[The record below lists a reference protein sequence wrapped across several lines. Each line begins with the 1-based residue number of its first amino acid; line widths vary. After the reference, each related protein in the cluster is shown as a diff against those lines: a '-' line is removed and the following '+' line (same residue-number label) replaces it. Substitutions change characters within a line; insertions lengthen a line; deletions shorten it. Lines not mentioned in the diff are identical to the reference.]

1 MIGDPQDLSLLSSR
15 GIMGKFYESLE
26 QSNENNWAMKVGFE
40 ITSNQESET
49 HNWLGQSPIMRE
61 WTGGRQAKGIRG
73 QGVTIINKEFEASLV
88 IKKKDLRR
96 DKTGQI
102 QIRISEMA
110 DRTSSHWVELV
121 SALSTTN
128 GTSYDGQ
135 NFFSASHSEGRS
147 GTQINLLTSSEVSE
161 LNVTTAASPTALEM
175 AEAIIG
181 CIEKFF
187 GFKDDQAQPINEN
200 ARSFMVVTPVGLWS
214 PTAKAIT
221 QRLLSSGTGT
231 LDNPITNMGLSI
243 QHVVDARLDAD
254 SSVKFYIYRLDGR
267 AKPYILQSEV
277 GVETQVLAEGSEEDV
292 KNNQWFFGVTATR
305 NAGYGLWQH
314 ALSCE
319 LS

>member
-1 MIGDPQDLSLLSSR
+1 
-15 GIMGKFYESLE
+15 
-26 QSNENNWAMKVGFE
+26 
-40 ITSNQESET
+40 
-49 HNWLGQSPIMRE
+49 
-61 WTGGRQAKGIRG
+61 
-73 QGVTIINKEFEASLV
+73 
-88 IKKKDLRR
+88 
-96 DKTGQI
+96 
-102 QIRISEMA
+102 MA

-121 SALSTTN
+121 SALTTTN

-135 NFFSASHSEGRS
+135 NFFSISHTEGRS
-147 GTQINLLTSSEVSE
+147 GTQINLLAAAQVSE

-181 CIEKFF
+181 CVEKFF

-200 ARSFMVVTPVGLWS
+200 ARSFMVVTPVNLWS
-214 PTAKAIT
+214 ATAKAIA
-221 QRLLSSGTGT
+221 QRLLASGTGT
-231 LDNPITNMGLSI
+231 LANTMQQMGLSFT
-243 QHVVDARLDAD
+243 HVVAARLAD
-254 SSVKFYIYRLDGR
+254 TSTTVFYIYRLDGR

-314 ALSCE
+314 ALSCT